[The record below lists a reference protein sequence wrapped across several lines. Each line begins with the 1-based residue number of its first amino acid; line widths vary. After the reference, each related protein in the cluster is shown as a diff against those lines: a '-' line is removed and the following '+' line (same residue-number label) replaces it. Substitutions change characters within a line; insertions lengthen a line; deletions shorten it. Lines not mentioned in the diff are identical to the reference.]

1 MKKKNVE
8 TLLEHTDKLL
18 LSSTSSDYSLLLQSQ
33 VRHLSQAMTKQL
45 FLQSQMSHLSQAM
58 TKQPGQAA
66 CLQ

>member
-1 MKKKNVE
+1 LKERIQGYELAAGEKVE

-33 VRHLSQAMTKQL
+33 VRHLSQAMTKQ
-45 FLQSQMSHLSQAM
+45 
-58 TKQPGQAA
+58 PRQAA